1 MTVIISVKTN
11 DGIVMASD
19 SASTFSI
26 GQTYL
31 HADKIVNLIKG
42 KPIGVMVT
50 GSGSVGSESVST
62 LFKDLRARLDGS
74 AGHDWA
80 LGEDYTIEQIAQR
93 VRTFLFEEKVQ
104 QQGDPIF
111 MLLKVCG
118 YSSGRP
124 LAEIWEV
131 RIQAGNCEAPT
142 QILGENRGGIRW
154 DGEYE
159 PLNRLLLGMPN
170 GLSGALIAAGIP
182 EAEANAAAV
191 EVPAHNTGLL
201 YLDAMPIQD
210 AIDLARWLVQ
220 VTMGYQRFNVLQQP
234 KTVGGSIELAA
245 ITKHEGFRWIERR
258 HFYSAELNPHG

>member
-1 MTVIISVKTN
+1 MTVIISVKIN

-19 SASTFSI
+19 SASTFGI

-50 GSGSVGSESVST
+50 GSGSIGSESVST

-74 AGHDWA
+74 TNHDWS
-80 LGEDYTIEQIAQR
+80 LGEDYTIEQVAHR
-93 VRTFLFEEKVQ
+93 VRTFLFEERAQKV
-104 QQGDPIF
+104 DPLY

-118 YSSGRP
+118 YSFGRP
-124 LAEIWEV
+124 LPEIWEV
-131 RIQAGNCEAPT
+131 RIQGENCEAPT
-142 QILGENRGGIRW
+142 QVSGEDRGGIRW

-159 PLNRLLLGMPN
+159 PLNRLLLGMSD

-182 EAEANAAAV
+182 EAEANAAV
-191 EVPAHNTGLL
+191 FEVPAHNAGLL
-201 YLDAMPIQD
+201 HLDAMPIQD

-258 HFYSAELNPHG
+258 HFYSATLNPHG

>member
-1 MTVIISVKTN
+1 MTVIISVKIN

-19 SASTFSI
+19 SASTFGN

-50 GSGSVGSESVST
+50 GAGSVGSESVST

-74 AGHDWA
+74 TGHEWT
-80 LGEDYTIEQIAQR
+80 LGEDYTIEQVAER
-93 VRTFLFEEKVQ
+93 VRSFLFEEKAQ
-104 QQGDPIF
+104 QEEDKPY

-118 YSSGRP
+118 YSAGRRVP
-124 LAEIWEV
+124 EV
-131 RIQAGNCEAPT
+131 WQVSIRGDECDQPT
-142 QILGENRGGIRW
+142 QVQGEDRGGIRW

-159 PLNRLLLGMPN
+159 PLNRLLLGIPN
-170 GLSGALIAAGIP
+170 GLSAALVATGIP
-182 EAEANAAAV
+182 EAEAEAAAV
-191 EVPAHNTGLL
+191 AVPIHNVGL
-201 YLDAMPIQD
+201 YCLDAMPIQD

-245 ITKHEGFRWIERR
+245 ITKHEGFRWVERR
-258 HFYSAELNPHG
+258 HFYSAALNPHT